1 LDDTAR
7 SVVPFGGYWMR
18 ELAGHS
24 HLRPLSPHEV
34 ARRFR
39 VL

>member
-7 SVVPFGGYWMR
+7 SVSPFGGYGLR

-24 HLRPLSPHEV
+24 RLGPLFPHEV

>member
-7 SVVPFGGYWMR
+7 SVFPFGGYRMR
-18 ELAGHS
+18 ELASHS
-24 HLRPLSPHEV
+24 RLRLLSPHEV